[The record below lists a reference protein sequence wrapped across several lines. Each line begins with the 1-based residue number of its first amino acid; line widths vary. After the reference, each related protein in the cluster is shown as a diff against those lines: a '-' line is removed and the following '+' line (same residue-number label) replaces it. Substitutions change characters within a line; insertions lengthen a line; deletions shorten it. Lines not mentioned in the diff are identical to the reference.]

1 MNYPT
6 RLLVCAVAA
15 IAGHLLL
22 IRGVVH
28 LPARAE
34 AVRPVVVQV
43 VLKPPPPPEPE
54 KPPEPEATPEP
65 KTQPMHQAP
74 TRQPRRAMTDAPR
87 RENPPKNQPPPTERP
102 ATGTDVTTTPIF
114 GISMES
120 TSSAG
125 TGPALPVGNTL
136 QTKPGRAR
144 TTETAVKPLAA
155 PVAAYEVT
163 KMPVPIGHCTGK
175 YTEEAKQAGL
185 EGTVILDIVV
195 GEDGRVRDVKIVQ
208 GLAQGLSE
216 AAIRA
221 AKACRFTI
229 GERDGKP
236 VPVRVTQFK
245 VRFALG
251 ESE

>member
-1 MNYPT
+1 MNYPA

-15 IAGHLLL
+15 VVGHLLL
-22 IRGVVH
+22 IRGMVH

-34 AVRPVVVQV
+34 TARTVIVQV

-65 KTQPMHQAP
+65 KTQPAHQAP
-74 TRQPRRAMTDAPR
+74 TRQPRRAMTDVPR

-102 ATGTDVTTTPIF
+102 ATGTDVTTTPVF

-120 TSSAG
+120 TSAAG

-136 QTKPGRAR
+136 QTRQGRAK

-155 PVAAYEVT
+155 PVQAYEVT
-163 KMPVPIGHCTGK
+163 KMPLPVGRCTGK

-195 GEDGRVRDVKIVQ
+195 GEDGGVRDIAIVQ
-208 GLAQGLSE
+208 GLGQGLNE
-216 AAIRA
+216 AAVRA
-221 AKACRFTI
+221 LKACRFTP

-236 VPVRVTQFK
+236 VPVRVRRFK
-245 VRFALG
+245 VHFALG
-251 ESE
+251 DAE